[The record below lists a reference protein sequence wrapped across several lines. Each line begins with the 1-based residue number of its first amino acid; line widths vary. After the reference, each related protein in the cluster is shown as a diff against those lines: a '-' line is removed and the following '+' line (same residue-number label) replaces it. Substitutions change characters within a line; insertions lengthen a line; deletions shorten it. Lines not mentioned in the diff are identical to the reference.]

1 MAEKKA
7 LLVGG
12 SGALGTYLI
21 PALLKMDFKVDV
33 LCLEDIISND
43 PNLRYMNVD
52 AKDVDVITEILK
64 NEYNVV
70 VDFMLYFSAEE
81 FSKYYKLYLDNTDH
95 YVFLSTYRIYADSF
109 PITEESPR
117 LLDVSTDQAFLNSG
131 DYSIYKAQEE
141 DMLRNS
147 GYSNWTILRP
157 AITYSKARFQL
168 TILEMPVIIYRMLR
182 GKTVVLP
189 EQALD
194 VQGTLSWAGDF
205 ATMVSRLILNPQAM
219 KETYTVSTSEHHTWR
234 EIAEIY
240 GEIGGLKY
248 VGADTEDFLN
258 IVNPGNIHTRQQLTH
273 DRFFNRVVD
282 NTKILNHTGMKQSEL
297 MPLKQGLRMEFF
309 GVPRLGKWED
319 YGMNARMDEY
329 LEKHNIK

>member
-81 FSKYYKLYLDNTDH
+81 FSKYYNLYLDNTDH

-258 IVNPGNIHTRQQLTH
+258 IGNPGNIHTRQQLTH